1 MSRVKYAPLSSLRVH
16 GLPDDAVLVREFTTF
31 TELTEEM
38 MQADV
43 VIASRFHNLICA
55 LRLARPTVSVGYAKK
70 NRDLMR
76 GLGLAGYCQ
85 DIEDLDG
92 KLLVAQIQSARRDS
106 EVLTDR
112 IRRGT
117 ADYAIEIDCLLERVA
132 SEALGLATLRRG
144 LELEDEMDAWQG
156 T

>member
-1 MSRVKYAPLSSLRVH
+1 MLVGGDRVDIDVARETFAPLCFAARH

-38 MQADV
+38 MRADV

-55 LRLARPTVSVGYAKK
+55 LRLARPTVSIGYAKK

-76 GLGLAGYCQ
+76 ALGLAGYCQ

-92 KLLVAQIQSARRDS
+92 KPTCG
-106 EVLTDR
+106 TDP
-112 IRRGT
+112 IRSKG
-117 ADYAIEIDCLLERVA
+117 
-132 SEALGLATLRRG
+132 
-144 LELEDEMDAWQG
+144 W
-156 T
+156 